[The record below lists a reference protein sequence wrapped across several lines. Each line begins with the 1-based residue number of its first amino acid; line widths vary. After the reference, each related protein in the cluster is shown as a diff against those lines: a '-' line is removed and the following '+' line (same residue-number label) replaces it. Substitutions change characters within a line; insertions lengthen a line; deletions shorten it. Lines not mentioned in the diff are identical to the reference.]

1 MSNELTHKKSNSNSL
16 STVTLIIALISLL
29 VSGFL
34 FMKSKNTTGTTKQQA
49 ETSMERIKRTGVL
62 RVGYGGFPPYT
73 IVDLNEKDPNKKVKG
88 FCIDMVNEIASK
100 CTPALKVEWYNLSW
114 ENFNADMNSGKFDFL
129 ADGTYAT
136 IPKAYDFDFTTPFSY
151 FGLCVA
157 VVKKDDNRFKNFQ
170 DLNRS
175 DITISYAQG
184 YVSGD
189 FAMAHLDK
197 PKFKSTVVGKDAFSQ
212 LDDVIM
218 GRADVAVQD
227 VPTVVQYV
235 KNHSDKVKALW
246 IDNPPSSVA
255 GCFVTRKGDQELLNF
270 LNASITIMQVD
281 GTLDKIDAKWNS
293 LGHFQKL
300 NLYPGHGLK

>member
-1 MSNELTHKKSNSNSL
+1 MSTELTHKKNSSGSL
-16 STVTLIIALISLL
+16 ATVTLVIAIISLF
-29 VSGFL
+29 VSGLL
-34 FMKSKNTTGTTKQQA
+34 FIKSTNTTNAKEQKT
-49 ETSMERIKRTGVL
+49 ETSMEKIKRTGVL
-62 RVGYGGFPPYT
+62 KVGYGGFPPYT
-73 IVDLNEKDPNKKVKG
+73 VVDLNEKDPNKRVAG
-88 FCIDMVNEIASK
+88 FCVDMVNEIANK

-136 IPKAYDFDFTTPFSY
+136 IPKAYDFDFTQPFSY

-157 VVKKDDNRFKNFQ
+157 VVKKEDNRFENFQ
-170 DLNRS
+170 DLNRP

-189 FAMAHLDK
+189 YAMAHLSK

-212 LDDVIM
+212 LDDVIL

-246 IDNPPSSVA
+246 INNPPSSVA
-255 GCFVTRKGDQELLNF
+255 GCFVTRKGDQELLTF
-270 LNASITIMQVD
+270 LNSCITIMKVD
-281 GTLDKIDAKWNS
+281 GTLDKIDSKWNS
-293 LGHFQKL
+293 LGYFDKL
-300 NLYPGHGLK
+300 TLYPGRGLK